1 MVLFH
6 ALWKYKSNI
15 DNFIS
20 DIFTSITFIY
30 IGIKICMH
38 DLTFYSKK
46 YKCPL
51 MSLFYLEIIDPT
63 SIFLFIK
70 KWMLHSSLAYMQLKE
85 TSPTDVVCY
94 YVNLILL

>member
-1 MVLFH
+1 
-6 ALWKYKSNI
+6 
-15 DNFIS
+15 
-20 DIFTSITFIY
+20 
-30 IGIKICMH
+30 MH

-85 TSPTDVVCY
+85 TSPTVLFTQVGISEKC
-94 YVNLILL
+94 IIQFSQ